1 MNKVNVGVIGCGRI
15 SGQYLE
21 NLVRRFSFCL
31 DTVAC
36 ADLMREA
43 AESQAAEF
51 GIPRVCTVEE
61 LLADPEIEIVVNL
74 TVPAAH
80 YEVTRAAL
88 EAGKHVYTEKPLAV
102 TREEG
107 QALVALAQDKGLL
120 LGGAPDTF
128 LGAGLQTCRKL
139 LDDGWVGTPLTAQA
153 SIAMGVFS
161 PRYHTRGIGPM
172 FDMGPYYVTA
182 LVTLL
187 GPVVRA
193 TGSARIPFAQ
203 KSNPDPLSP
212 QFGQPFPV
220 ETPTVVSG
228 VLDHENG
235 VISTVTTTCEIFGYM
250 PRLVIYGTEGV
261 LTCNDPNMF
270 GGPVSV
276 QRRNGE
282 ACEIP
287 LTHGYANR
295 NRGLGVADM
304 AYALRNGRPVR
315 AGAGLIYHVHDIMH
329 AIHDASARGA
339 HVDIQSRAERPAP
352 FPPGFRP
359 NILEG

>member
-1 MNKVNVGVIGCGRI
+1 MKKVNVGVIGCGRI

-21 NLVRRFSFCL
+21 NLVRRFPFCL
-31 DTVAC
+31 NTVAC
-36 ADLMREA
+36 ADLVREA
-43 AESQAAEF
+43 AQSRAEEF

-74 TVPAAH
+74 TIPAAH
-80 YEVTRAAL
+80 FEVSVAAL

-107 QALVALAQDKGLL
+107 KALVELAHSKGLL

-161 PRYHTRGIGPM
+161 PRYHTLGAGPM

-182 LVTLL
+182 LVALL

-193 TGSARIPFAQ
+193 TGSARIPFPK

-212 QFGQPFPV
+212 QYGQPFNV

-228 VLDHENG
+228 VLDFQNG
-235 VISTVTTTCEIFGYM
+235 LIATLTTTCEIFGYM

-270 GGPVSV
+270 GGPVTV
-276 QRRNGE
+276 RRRDGE
-282 ACEIP
+282 TCEIP
-287 LTHGYANR
+287 LTHGYDNR

-304 AYALRNGRPVR
+304 AYALRNGRPMR
-315 AGAGLIYHVHDIMH
+315 AGAGLMYHVHDIMH
-329 AIHDASARGA
+329 AIHDASAQGA
-339 HVDIQSRAERPAP
+339 HIKLQSSVQRPKPFAPGLAVDI
-352 FPPGFRP
+352 FD
-359 NILEG
+359 

>member
-1 MNKVNVGVIGCGRI
+1 MNRVNVGVIGCGRI

-21 NLVRRFSFCL
+21 NLVHRFAFCL
-31 DTVAC
+31 NTSTC
-36 ADLMREA
+36 ADIVREA
-43 AESQAAEF
+43 AERRAQEF
-51 GIPRVCTVEE
+51 GIPRVSSVEE

-80 YEVTRAAL
+80 YQVTQAAL
-88 EAGKHVYTEKPLAV
+88 NAGKHVYTEKPLAV
-102 TREEG
+102 TREDG
-107 QALVALAQDKGLL
+107 QALVALARERGLL

-161 PRYHTRGIGPM
+161 PRYHTLGAGPM

-182 LVTLL
+182 LVALL

-193 TGSARIPFAQ
+193 TGSARIPFPQ

-212 QFGQPFPV
+212 QFGQPFAV

-228 VLDHENG
+228 VLDFENG
-235 VISTVTTTCEIFGYM
+235 EIATLTTTCEIFGYQ
-250 PRLVIYGTEGV
+250 PRLVIYGTEGI

-270 GGPVSV
+270 GGPVLV
-276 QRRNGE
+276 RRRNGE
-282 ACEIP
+282 TLEVP
-287 LTHGYANR
+287 LTHGYDNR
-295 NRGLGVADM
+295 NRGLGLADM
-304 AYALRNGRPVR
+304 AYALRNKRPMR
-315 AGAGLIYHVHDIMH
+315 AGDRLLYHVHDVMH
-329 AIHDASARGA
+329 AIHDASAQGA
-339 HVDIQSRAERPAP
+339 HVVLQSRTERPAP
-352 FPPGFRP
+352 FAPGFRP
-359 NILEG
+359 NIFEG

>member
-1 MNKVNVGVIGCGRI
+1 MDRVNVGVIGCGRI

-21 NLVRRFSFCL
+21 NLVNRFPFCL
-31 DTVAC
+31 NTAAC
-36 ADLMREA
+36 ADLVREA
-43 AESQAAEF
+43 AESKAAEF
-51 GIPRVCTVEE
+51 DVPRVCTVDEM
-61 LLADPEIEIVVNL
+61 LADPEIEIVVNL

-80 YEVTRAAL
+80 YEVTVAAL

-102 TREEG
+102 TREQGET
-107 QALVALAQDKGLL
+107 LVKLARDKGLL

-161 PRYHTRGIGPM
+161 PRYHTKGVGPM

-182 LVTLL
+182 LVALL

-193 TGSARIPFAQ
+193 TGSARIPFPQ

-212 QFGQPFPV
+212 GFGQTFAV

-228 VLDHENG
+228 VLDFQNG
-235 VISTVTTTCEIFGYM
+235 VIATITTTCEIFGYQ

-270 GGPVSV
+270 GGPVTI
-276 QRRNGE
+276 RRRSGE
-282 ACEIP
+282 TREIP
-287 LTHGYANR
+287 LTHGYDNR

-304 AYALRNGRPVR
+304 AYALRHGRPMR
-315 AGAGLIYHVHDIMH
+315 AGDELMYHVHDIMH
-329 AIHDASARGA
+329 AIHDASAQGA
-339 HVDIQSRAERPAP
+339 HVQLQSSARRPAP
-352 FPPGFRP
+352 FAAGFRP
-359 NILEG
+359 NIFED